1 MNSEFILV
9 QKKRVAEVVQSV
21 IYRTTTAIIMVSYP
35 KMGVSVLKVGCF
47 TSNYG
52 KRATK
57 AGKGPRTPTDTRRIH
72 VKKVCNVCVC
82 ERKERR

>member
-1 MNSEFILV
+1 
-9 QKKRVAEVVQSV
+9 
-21 IYRTTTAIIMVSYP
+21 MVSYP

-72 VKKVCNVCVC
+72 VKKCVMYVCV
-82 ERKERR
+82 RKERR